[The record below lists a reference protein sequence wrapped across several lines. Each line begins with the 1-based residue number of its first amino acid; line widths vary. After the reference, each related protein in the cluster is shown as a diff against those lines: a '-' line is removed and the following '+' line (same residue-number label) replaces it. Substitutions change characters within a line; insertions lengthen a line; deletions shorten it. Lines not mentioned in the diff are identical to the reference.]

1 VLLVHTPAAEVA
13 RNIVEEVL
21 FESTH
26 EWRRAG
32 RLPNPRGVESLA
44 YLVRLRKKQ
53 TRPAELLGNLD
64 ECSVQVR
71 AAEYLPLNRDAM
83 EKHGGHG
90 HHHGDKHHRH
100 GRAVDDE
107 KA

>member
-1 VLLVHTPAAEVA
+1 MLLVHTPAAEVA
-13 RNIVEEVL
+13 HNIVEEVL

-32 RLPNPRGVESLA
+32 SVPNPRGVETLA

-53 TRPAELLGNLD
+53 ARPAELLGNLD
-64 ECSVQVR
+64 ECSVQIR
-71 AAEYLPLNRDAM
+71 AAEYLPLNRDAA

-90 HHHGDKHHRH
+90 HKHAHRQ
-100 GRAVDDE
+100 GRAAD
-107 KA
+107 A